1 MGSFKLGKMTLKS
14 LFTKPSTV
22 LYPFEEKPQPA
33 GIKGHIENDI
43 TACTLCGTCSRVCP
57 AGALIVDRKAGT
69 WSIDHFRCVQCK
81 SCVLNCPVP
90 CLTMAPGYQKPAR
103 EISRETLQKPAPS
116 PEELA
121 AKEAAKKAK
130 IEAAMK
136 AKAARE
142 AAK

>member
-22 LYPFEEKPQPA
+22 LYPFEEKPKPA

-43 TACTLCGTCSRVCP
+43 ASCILCGTCARVCP

-69 WSIDHFRCVQCK
+69 WSIDHFRCVQCG

-90 CLTMAPGYQKPAR
+90 CLSMLPGYQKPAR
-103 EISRETLQKPAPS
+103 SISRETFEKPGPS

>member
-43 TACTLCGTCSRVCP
+43 ASCTLCGTCSRVCP
-57 AGALIVDRKAGT
+57 SGALIVDRKAGT
-69 WSIDHFRCVQCK
+69 WSIDRFRCVQCG

-90 CLTMAPGYQKPAR
+90 CLTMVPGYQKPAR
-103 EISRETLQKPAPS
+103 QISRDTLEKPAPLS
-116 PEELA
+116 RR
-121 AKEAAKKAK
+121 
-130 IEAAMK
+130 
-136 AKAARE
+136 ARCQGSGE
-142 AAK
+142 KG